1 MVLSALDILPIWQ
14 QNHLNVCIEKD
25 LFKDKKVLEVG
36 GQTPY
41 NITQSLGVKSW
52 VCVDPV
58 IKEDKTFDESYK
70 HYKASILDF
79 DKDNNF
85 DLVFSTNAFEHI
97 EGLDIGI
104 KNMYNL
110 LKKGGKLSAL
120 FGPIWSCYKGHHI
133 FWPLLNA
140 ETITFNNVKLPDWAH
155 LILTEKEFEYE
166 LAKNYDKNVS
176 EKIANWVYTRPSLNR
191 LLYDDYKNIIDNSG
205 FKILEFRD
213 WHTSKY
219 PSEELQKVLGNK
231 YNNKNFSTVSIKIL
245 LEK

>member
-1 MVLSALDILPIWQ
+1 MQILETLPIWQ

-41 NITQSLGVKSW
+41 NVIQYLGVKSW

-58 IKEDKTFDESYK
+58 IKEDKIFDESYK

-79 DKDNNF
+79 DKENDF
-85 DLVFSTNAFEHI
+85 DLIFSTNAFEHI
-97 EGLDIGI
+97 EGLEIGI
-104 KNMYNL
+104 KNMYSL
-110 LKKGGKLSAL
+110 LKQGGKLSAL

-133 FWPLLNA
+133 FCPLSA
-140 ETITFNNVKLPDWAH
+140 GGIIDFNNVKLSDWAH
-155 LILTEKEFEYE
+155 LILPEKEFENE
-166 LAKNYDKNVS
+166 LAKNYDKNIS
-176 EKIANWVYTRPSLNR
+176 EKIASTVYKRKSLNR

-205 FKILEFRD
+205 FRILEFRD

-219 PSEELQKVLGNK
+219 PSEELQKLLENN

>member
-1 MVLSALDILPIWQ
+1 MSLSFLNELPIWQ

-41 NITQSLGVKSW
+41 QVCKSLGVKSW
-52 VCVDPV
+52 VCVDP
-58 IKEDKTFDESYK
+58 IIQEDKVFDESYK

-79 DKDNNF
+79 DKEKDF
-85 DLVFSTNAFEHI
+85 DLIFSTNAFEHI

-133 FWPLLNA
+133 YCPLP
-140 ETITFNNVKLPDWAH
+140 TGGIIDFNNVKLSGWEH
-155 LILTEKEFEYE
+155 LVFSEKEFENE
-166 LAKNYDKNVS
+166 LVKNYDKKTAFNIS
-176 EKIANWVYTRPSLNR
+176 YGVYNRKTLNK

-219 PSEELQKVLGNK
+219 PSVELQKELESK

-245 LEK
+245 IEK